1 MGRKDEK
8 VALLK
13 EVPLFWGC
21 SDKELKH
28 IAKVAE
34 QVDLKEGS
42 VLMREGEPG
51 REMYV
56 ISEGKA
62 KVTVGGRKKAT
73 VGKGEVV
80 GELAL
85 LDHGLRTA
93 TVTADEPITAFLV
106 DARGFAT
113 VLNDAPSVAV
123 KVARGLAARLR
134 EAGNSPTH

>member
-1 MGRKDEK
+1 MARKDEK
-8 VALLK
+8 ISLLK

-21 SDKELKH
+21 SEKELKH

-34 QVDLKEGS
+34 QVDLPAGA

-51 REMYV
+51 REMY
-56 ISEGKA
+56 IIADGNA
-62 KVTVGGRKKAT
+62 KVTVSGRKRAT

-93 TVTADEPITAFLV
+93 TVTAEAPMSAFIV

-123 KVARGLAARLR
+123 KVARGLATRLR
-134 EAGNSPTH
+134 SAEKSPTH